1 VCMSTLLL
9 SLLLV
14 TLGLEEKVGQ
24 MLMTH
29 FHTIEDAKKLIEEAH
44 IGGVIY
50 YNWSNDLT
58 SPENVKETSDNL
70 QRLAHIP
77 LLIAIDQEGGV
88 VARLKEGFTTF
99 PGARLLGLT
108 DDPDLAKD
116 IALAMGQEMRA
127 VGINLNLAPVVDI
140 AETVKSPLLRRSFGN
155 SPEKVVLFAE
165 KVLEG
170 FRESGVFSCLKHFPG
185 HGSVESDSHHT
196 LPVQKK
202 TKDELLK
209 SDLVPFSLLAKY
221 ANTIMTG
228 HIMVPE
234 LDSEKCGTLS
244 SNILG
249 LLREKIGF
257 DGVIITDSLVMKGV
271 LEQADSV
278 LDAAIQSIQAGAD
291 IVLLG
296 GKQLNT
302 EGELELT
309 ATDVCNIHQGIL
321 AAVNRGDITEER
333 IDQSAKRIAALKEKY
348 TPYTQHFEKHEVIA
362 DRALT
367 ALLKNHSI
375 ALGEKIWK
383 NECGGTIDGLTHWNK
398 GEEFGSFGIGHF
410 IWYPENSTS
419 PFDQTF
425 PSLIAFLEK
434 EGCTLPAWLK
444 SSSTCPWNSRDQF
457 SKELKSEKMV
467 ALRQFLFETKDKQAL
482 YIAYRLKDALPKILE
497 DLPEDQKVRVK
508 TNFFTLLADPQG
520 VYALVDY
527 LNFKGA
533 GTSASET
540 YQGRGW
546 GLKQVLMATDGKLDS
561 FITSAKK
568 VLTERIDNSPKERGE
583 ERWLK
588 GWLARIDSY
597 Q

>member
-1 VCMSTLLL
+1 MSTLLL

-50 YNWSNDLT
+50 YNWSNDLS
-58 SPENVKETSDNL
+58 SPEKVKETSENL
-70 QRLAHIP
+70 QRLASIP
-77 LLIAIDQEGGV
+77 LLIAIDQEGGI

-116 IALAMGQEMRA
+116 IALAMGQEMRS

-140 AETVKSPLLRRSFGN
+140 AETVKSSLLRRSFGN

-170 FRESGVFSCLKHFPG
+170 FRESGLFSCLKHFPG
-185 HGSVESDSHHT
+185 HGSVENDSHYT

-209 SDLVPFSLLAKY
+209 SDLVPFSLLAKH
-221 ANTIMTG
+221 ADTIMTG

-234 LDSEKCGTLS
+234 LDGEKCGTLS
-244 SNILG
+244 FNILG
-249 LLREKIGF
+249 LLRKKIGF

-291 IVLLG
+291 IILLG

-321 AAVNRGDITEER
+321 AAVRPRGHNRG
-333 IDQSAKRIAALKEKY
+333 
-348 TPYTQHFEKHEVIA
+348 
-362 DRALT
+362 
-367 ALLKNHSI
+367 KN
-375 ALGEKIWK
+375 
-383 NECGGTIDGLTHWNK
+383 
-398 GEEFGSFGIGHF
+398 
-410 IWYPENSTS
+410 
-419 PFDQTF
+419 
-425 PSLIAFLEK
+425 
-434 EGCTLPAWLK
+434 
-444 SSSTCPWNSRDQF
+444 
-457 SKELKSEKMV
+457 
-467 ALRQFLFETKDKQAL
+467 
-482 YIAYRLKDALPKILE
+482 
-497 DLPEDQKVRVK
+497 
-508 TNFFTLLADPQG
+508 
-520 VYALVDY
+520 
-527 LNFKGA
+527 
-533 GTSASET
+533 
-540 YQGRGW
+540 
-546 GLKQVLMATDGKLDS
+546 
-561 FITSAKK
+561 
-568 VLTERIDNSPKERGE
+568 
-583 ERWLK
+583 
-588 GWLARIDSY
+588 
-597 Q
+597 